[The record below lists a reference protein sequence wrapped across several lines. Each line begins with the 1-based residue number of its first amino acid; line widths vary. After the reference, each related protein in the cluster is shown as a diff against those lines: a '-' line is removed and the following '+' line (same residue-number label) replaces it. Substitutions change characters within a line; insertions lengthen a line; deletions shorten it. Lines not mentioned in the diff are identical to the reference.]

1 MKRKLTKY
9 AKKKNN
15 DSQTV
20 TIQKKCQTFSCV
32 LEMDFKK
39 EIEKRMPQLTLY
51 FDTCEFISR

>member
-9 AKKKNN
+9 AKKNN

-32 LEMDFKK
+32 LEMNFQK
-39 EIEKRMPQLTLY
+39 ESEKRMPRLTLY
-51 FDTCEFISR
+51 FDTCEFISQ